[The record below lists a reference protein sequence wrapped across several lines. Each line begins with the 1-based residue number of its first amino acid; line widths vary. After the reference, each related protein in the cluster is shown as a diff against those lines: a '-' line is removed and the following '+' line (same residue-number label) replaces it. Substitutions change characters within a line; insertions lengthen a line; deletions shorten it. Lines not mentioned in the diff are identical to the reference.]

1 MELEAILRPLILVY
15 FTGDAIRIIEIYYS
29 YMKLYE
35 ITKKICK
42 SFFGKSRKRRV
53 KLVVKQFTAQKIKSS
68 IMDFFSKCDQIRSFL
83 RTWPHLLK
91 KSKMENFIFFTTDET
106 AYSDTIC
113 WRICWSIY
121 GVVVFWTGTSK

>member
-1 MELEAILRPLILVY
+1 MELEAILRPLILVN
-15 FTGDAIRIIEIYYS
+15 FTGVAIRITEIYYS

-35 ITKKICK
+35 VTKKICNI
-42 SFFGKSRKRRV
+42 FFGKTKKLKV
-53 KLVVKQFTAQKIKSS
+53 KLVVKQFTARKIKSS
-68 IMDFFSKCDQIRSFL
+68 IMDFFSKCEKTRSFL
-83 RTWPHLLK
+83 RTWPHLRK
-91 KSKMENFIFFTTDET
+91 KSKMENFIFCATDET